1 MFLVVSVTR
10 FVNKR
15 LLFRKHYEK
24 VNIWLIGEVK
34 YRVMKQRT
42 CYYDKF
48 HNFTLQSFKVEQI
61 IFHIFNSCKE
71 VQRTLQEAC
80 QSMFISPISVF
91 EQITMS

>member
-1 MFLVVSVTR
+1 MLLVVFVTR

-42 CYYDKF
+42 CYFDKF
-48 HNFTLQSFKVEQI
+48 HNFTLQS
-61 IFHIFNSCKE
+61 
-71 VQRTLQEAC
+71 R
-80 QSMFISPISVF
+80 
-91 EQITMS
+91 